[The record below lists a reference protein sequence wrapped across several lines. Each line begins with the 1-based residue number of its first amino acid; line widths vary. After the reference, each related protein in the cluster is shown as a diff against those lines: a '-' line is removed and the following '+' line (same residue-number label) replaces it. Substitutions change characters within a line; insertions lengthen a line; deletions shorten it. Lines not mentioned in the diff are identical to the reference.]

1 MKDPD
6 YLGEAHMHKREK
18 RIVPRAEI
26 KWPVTMLSPQLQVK
40 GKIENFSSRGA
51 FVSCKELPPLEEGF
65 LMVIQAPEY
74 KAMNLNAKVVWST
87 VLKNSEGDPYF
98 GIGVQFTRMSPDDR
112 QALHK
117 LIAKHYETK
126 TFHKAVD
133 AE

>member
-1 MKDPD
+1 MSKQ
-6 YLGEAHMHKREK
+6 EK
-18 RIVPRAEI
+18 RIVPRAEF
-26 KWPVTMLSPQLQVK
+26 KWPVTMLSPQLKVE
-40 GKIENFSSRGA
+40 GKIENFSSKGA

-65 LMVIQAPEY
+65 LMVIQAPDY

-98 GIGVQFTRMSPDDR
+98 GIGVHFTRMSPDDR

-117 LIAKHYETK
+117 LIAAHFEMK
-126 TFHKAVD
+126 TFYKAVD

>member
-1 MKDPD
+1 MK
-6 YLGEAHMHKREK
+6 KQEK

-26 KWPVTMLSPQLQVK
+26 KWPVTMLSPQLQVE
-40 GKIENFSSRGA
+40 GKIENFSSKGA

-65 LMVIQAPEY
+65 LLVIKAPEY

-87 VLKNSEGDPYF
+87 VVKNSEGDSYF

-117 LIAKHYETK
+117 LIAKHFEMK
-126 TFHKAVD
+126 TFHNAVD
-133 AE
+133 GE

>member
-1 MKDPD
+1 MSKQ
-6 YLGEAHMHKREK
+6 EK

-26 KWPVTMLSPQLQVK
+26 KWPVTMLSPQLQVE

-65 LMVIQAPEY
+65 LMVIQAPDY

-87 VLKNSEGDPYF
+87 VLKNSEGDSYF

-112 QALHK
+112 QVLHK
-117 LIAKHYETK
+117 LISTNFEMK
-126 TFHKAVD
+126 TLHKAVD
-133 AE
+133 GE

>member
-1 MKDPD
+1 M
-6 YLGEAHMHKREK
+6 LFAGEAQMSKQEK
-18 RIVPRAEI
+18 RVVPRVGI
-26 KWPVTMLSPQLQVK
+26 KWPVTMLSPELKVE

-65 LMVIQAPEY
+65 LMVIQAPHH

-87 VLKNSEGDPYF
+87 VLKTSEGDPYF

-117 LIAKHYETK
+117 LIAKNFEIK
-126 TFHKAVD
+126 TFHKVVEVD
-133 AE
+133 

>member
-1 MKDPD
+1 MN
-6 YLGEAHMHKREK
+6 KREK

-26 KWPVTMLSPQLQVK
+26 KWPVTMLSPQLQVE

-126 TFHKAVD
+126 NFHTAVD

>member
-1 MKDPD
+1 
-6 YLGEAHMHKREK
+6 
-18 RIVPRAEI
+18 
-26 KWPVTMLSPQLQVK
+26 MLSPQLQVE
-40 GKIENFSSRGA
+40 GKIENFSSKGA

-65 LMVIQAPEY
+65 LMVIQAPDY

-112 QALHK
+112 QVLHK
-117 LIAKHYETK
+117 LIAKHFETK

-133 AE
+133 GE

>member
-1 MKDPD
+1 MSKQ
-6 YLGEAHMHKREK
+6 EK

-26 KWPVTMLSPQLQVK
+26 KWPVTMLSPQLKVE
-40 GKIENFSSRGA
+40 GKIENFSSKGA

-65 LMVIQAPEY
+65 LMVIQAPDY

-87 VLKNSEGDPYF
+87 VLKNSEGDHCF
-98 GIGVQFTRMSPDDR
+98 GIGVHFTRMSPDDR

-117 LIAKHYETK
+117 LIAAHFEMR

>member
-1 MKDPD
+1 MTNQ
-6 YLGEAHMHKREK
+6 EK

-40 GKIENFSSRGA
+40 GKIENFSSKGA

-65 LMVIQAPEY
+65 LMVIQAPNY

-87 VLKNSEGDPYF
+87 VLKSTEGDPYF
-98 GIGVQFTRMSPDDR
+98 GIGVHFTRMSPDDR

-117 LIAKHYETK
+117 LISQHFEMK
-126 TFHKAVD
+126 TFHKPVD
-133 AE
+133 GE

>member
-1 MKDPD
+1 MSKQ
-6 YLGEAHMHKREK
+6 EK

-26 KWPVTMLSPQLQVK
+26 KWPVTMLSPHIRVE

-51 FVSCKELPPLEEGF
+51 FVSCKELPPLEENF
-65 LMVIQAPEY
+65 LMVIQAPHH

-112 QALHK
+112 QVLHK
-117 LIAKHYETK
+117 LIAKNFEMK
-126 TFHKAVD
+126 TFRKAVVAD
-133 AE
+133 

>member
-1 MKDPD
+1 MSK
-6 YLGEAHMHKREK
+6 LEK
-18 RIVPRAEI
+18 RIVPRVQI
-26 KWPVTMLSPQLQVK
+26 KWPVTMLSPQLKVE
-40 GKIENFSSRGA
+40 GKIENFSSKGA

-65 LMVIQAPEY
+65 LMVIQAPNY

-87 VLKNSEGDPYF
+87 VLKSTEGDPYF
-98 GIGVQFTRMSPDDR
+98 GIGVHFTRMSPDDR

-126 TFHKAVD
+126 NFHTAVD

>member
-1 MKDPD
+1 
-6 YLGEAHMHKREK
+6 
-18 RIVPRAEI
+18 
-26 KWPVTMLSPQLQVK
+26 MLSPQLQVE

-126 TFHKAVD
+126 NFHTAVD